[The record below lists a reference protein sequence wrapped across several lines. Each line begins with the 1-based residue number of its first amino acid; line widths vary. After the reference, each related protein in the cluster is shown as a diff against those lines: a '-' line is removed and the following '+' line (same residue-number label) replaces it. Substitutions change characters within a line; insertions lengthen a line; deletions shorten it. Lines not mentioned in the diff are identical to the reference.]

1 LAIKFFYDQTSY
13 RQKDGKKIKK
23 IIKEIIS
30 CEKKIAGDIN
40 IVFTDDAS
48 LIKINREFLQHNY
61 FTDVISFSYNEETF
75 VKGEIYIS
83 VDTVRENSINYNVS
97 LKDEIARVI
106 FHGVLHLCDYD
117 DGDEV
122 SRERMRQLENFW
134 LKQFYEKRD
143 V

>member
-1 LAIKFFYDQTSY
+1 MAIKFFYDQTSY